1 MDPLSRLNVLQLQDP
16 LPKPLDLTKQIS
28 EALDLVKKKPSRS
41 DRASGTDSIR
51 SPRSESARSPVNA
64 ALPNGLA
71 HEPAKTPMTA
81 TGNAQTGDAVIKVT
95 KWRRTG
101 EERRERSGAGPQD
114 APSSRQRS
122 RFPLTPVETL
132 ASECS
137 GSGHADCVSS
147 DDSSAI
153 EVPLGVPTS
162 NGASLTRRDTENEK
176 REKEAMENSSPSL
189 TEWDAP
195 QDSDSVE
202 SRNVPSTSEAENA
215 DFCKPTRN
223 GSGSSSSSSSSQKM
237 APATKKTGNQRRS
250 RTSAGKKATASAA
263 KRRKKKKQQR
273 CGLSP
278 PPPSA
283 FPSHEPEIKLKYTS
297 CKEEKREGR
306 GNTFAPYVRMEFSDC
321 TIVNF
326 EEDGDFQAR
335 KRRPAAA
342 SPGIVPTSSCLQLGR
357 LGSEGRRQ
365 TGELCCLCGR
375 TANAAGLGDLHGP
388 YRPCGPDGT
397 TSSRGPDGTTSSRGP
412 DGKCHHADLLMNG
425 HEDAGAKRKRTSDE
439 VGERWVHED
448 CSIWSAGVFL
458 VKGRLYGLDEAL
470 RLAQQAVCS
479 CCHRCGSTLG
489 CFFKGCPNKYHF
501 PCALQA
507 ECVFNEENFTLRCPE
522 HKNKSAL
529 GASRLQNRCHFLF
542 I

>member
-1 MDPLSRLNVLQLQDP
+1 MDPLSWLNVMQLQDP

-51 SPRSESARSPVNA
+51 SPRSESVSSPVNA
-64 ALPNGLA
+64 TLPNGLA
-71 HEPAKTPMTA
+71 HEPAKTPITA
-81 TGNAQTGDAVIKVT
+81 TGNAQTDDAVIKAT

-101 EERRERSGAGPQD
+101 EERREGNGAGLQD
-114 APSSRQRS
+114 APSSRSCS

-147 DDSSAI
+147 DDSGAI
-153 EVPLGVPTS
+153 EVPFSVPIS
-162 NGASLTRRDTENEK
+162 NGTSLTRRDTENEK
-176 REKEAMENSSPSL
+176 RKKESMENSSPSL
-189 TEWDAP
+189 TEWDAL

-202 SRNVPSTSEAENA
+202 SRNVPSTSEAEN
-215 DFCKPTRN
+215 FCNPTQD

-237 APATKKTGNQRRS
+237 APATKKTRNQQRS
-250 RTSAGKKATASAA
+250 RSSAGKKATASAA

-273 CGLSP
+273 SGLSSS
-278 PPPSA
+278 PPSA
-283 FPSHEPEIKLKYTS
+283 FPSHEPEIKLKYAS

-321 TIVNF
+321 TVVNF
-326 EEDGDFQAR
+326 EEDGEFKAR
-335 KRRPAAA
+335 KQRQAAA
-342 SPGIVPTSSCLQLGR
+342 SPGIVPTTSCLQLGR

-365 TGELCCLCGR
+365 SGELCCLCGR
-375 TANAAGLGDLHGP
+375 NANAAGLGDLHGP
-388 YRPCGPDGT
+388 YRPCGPDGK
-397 TSSRGPDGTTSSRGP
+397 TS
-412 DGKCHHADLLMNG
+412 ADLLMNG
-425 HEDAGAKRKRTSDE
+425 HEDVGAKRKWTSDE

-458 VKGRLYGLDEAL
+458 VKGRLYGLDEAV

-479 CCHRCGSTLG
+479 CCHRCGATLG

-507 ECVFNEENFTLRCPE
+507 ECVFNEENFTLRCPK
-522 HKNKSAL
+522 HKNKSGL
-529 GASRLQNRCHFLF
+529 GASRLQNR
-542 I
+542 